1 MEEEKKSRILT
12 REGVSKL
19 LGISVASVDRYVR
32 DGLIPHK
39 RLKGRVLFNERDVR
53 RFLFNDAALPKT
65 AEERLDKILKAKV
78 KQVED
83 YRKTAQRYLGLK
95 RILRLFNKLDKLEKE
110 PKTLK
115 VEQAKGVIEDE
126 LNVLVREEAKAEKE
140 EREELKKSLREIK
153 KEIKEEI

>member
-19 LGISVASVDRYVR
+19 LGISIASVDRYVR

-39 RLKGRVLFNERDVR
+39 RLKGRILFNEADVR
-53 RFLFNDAALPKT
+53 RFLFNDKALPR
-65 AEERLDKILKAKV
+65 AASEQLDFILKKKV
-78 KQVED
+78 VQVEK

-95 RILRLFNKLDKLEKE
+95 RILKLFNKLDKLEKE

>member
-1 MEEEKKSRILT
+1 MDDEKKSRILT

-19 LGISVASVDRYVR
+19 LGISITSVDRYVR

-53 RFLFNDAALPKT
+53 SFLFNDAALPKT
-65 AEERLDKILKAKV
+65 AEERLNKILKSKMV
-78 KQVED
+78 QVEK

-115 VEQAKGVIEDE
+115 VEQAKGLIEDE

-140 EREELKKSLREIK
+140 EREELKKTLREIK

>member
-19 LGISVASVDRYVR
+19 LGVSVASVDRYVR

-53 RFLFNDAALPKT
+53 RFLFNDSALPK
-65 AEERLDKILKAKV
+65 AAKEQLDFILKKKV
-78 KQVED
+78 VQVEK
-83 YRKTAQRYLGLK
+83 YRKTAKRYLGLK
-95 RILRLFNKLDKLEKE
+95 KVLSLMDRLEKLEKQPE
-110 PKTLK
+110 SL
-115 VEQAKGVIEDE
+115 ESRQAKSLIEDE
-126 LNVLVREEAKAEKE
+126 LHSLLEDERLAEKE
-140 EREELKKSLREIK
+140 EREELKKTLRGIK

>member
-19 LGISVASVDRYVR
+19 LGISIASVDRYVKE
-32 DGLIPHK
+32 GLIPHK
-39 RLKGRVLFNERDVR
+39 RLKGRVLFSERDVR

-65 AEERLDKILKAKV
+65 AEERLDKILKSKMV
-78 KQVED
+78 QVEK

-95 RILRLFNKLDKLEKE
+95 RILKLFNKLDKLEKE

-115 VEQAKGVIEDE
+115 VEQAKGLIEDE

-140 EREELKKSLREIK
+140 ERGELKKSLREIK

>member
-53 RFLFNDAALPKT
+53 RFLFNDTALPKT

-115 VEQAKGVIEDE
+115 VEQAKGLIEDE
-126 LNVLVREEAKAEKE
+126 LNVLVREEAKAERE
-140 EREELKKSLREIK
+140 ERAKMKETLREIK

>member
-12 REGVSKL
+12 REGVAKL
-19 LGISVASVDRYVR
+19 LGISIASVDRYVR

-39 RLKGRVLFNERDVR
+39 RLKGRVLFSERDVR

-65 AEERLDKILKAKV
+65 AEERLDKILKSKMV
-78 KQVED
+78 QVEK

-95 RILRLFNKLDKLEKE
+95 RILKLFNKLEKLEKQ
-110 PKTLK
+110 PKSL
-115 VEQAKGVIEDE
+115 ESRQAKSLIEDE
-126 LNVLVREEAKAEKE
+126 LHSLLEDERLAEKK

>member
-12 REGVSKL
+12 REGVAKL
-19 LGISVASVDRYVR
+19 LGISIASVDRYVR

-53 RFLFNDAALPKT
+53 RFLFNDSALPK
-65 AEERLDKILKAKV
+65 AAKEQLDFILKKKV
-78 KQVED
+78 VQVEK

-95 RILRLFNKLDKLEKE
+95 KVLSLMDKLEKLE
-110 PKTLK
+110 KQPKSL
-115 VEQAKGVIEDE
+115 ESRQAKSLIEDE
-126 LNVLVREEAKAEKE
+126 LHSLLEDERLAEKE
-140 EREELKKSLREIK
+140 EREELKKTLREIK

>member
-19 LGISVASVDRYVR
+19 LGVSVASVDRYVR

-39 RLKGRVLFNERDVR
+39 RLKGRVLFSEADVR
-53 RFLFNDAALPKT
+53 RFLFDSEALPRAAK
-65 AEERLDKILKAKV
+65 EQLDFILKKKV
-78 KQVED
+78 VQVEK
-83 YRKTAQRYLGLK
+83 YRKTAKRYLGLK
-95 RILRLFNKLDKLEKE
+95 KILSLMDKLEKLE
-110 PKTLK
+110 KQPKSLES
-115 VEQAKGVIEDE
+115 EQAKSLIKDE
-126 LNVLVREEAKAEKE
+126 LHSLLEEERLAEKE

>member
-12 REGVSKL
+12 REGVAKL
-19 LGISVASVDRYVR
+19 LGISIASVDRYVR

-53 RFLFNDAALPKT
+53 RFLFNDSALPK
-65 AEERLDKILKAKV
+65 AAKEQLDFILKKKV
-78 KQVED
+78 VQVEK

-95 RILRLFNKLDKLEKE
+95 KVLSLMDKLEKLE
-110 PKTLK
+110 KQPKSS
-115 VEQAKGVIEDE
+115 ESRQAKGLIEDE
-126 LNVLVREEAKAEKE
+126 LHSLLEDERLAEKE
-140 EREELKKSLREIK
+140 EREELKKTLREIK

>member
-19 LGISVASVDRYVR
+19 LGISIASVDRYVR

-39 RLKGRVLFNERDVR
+39 RLKGRILFNEADVR
-53 RFLFNDAALPKT
+53 RFLFNDAALPRAAK
-65 AEERLDKILKAKV
+65 EQLDFILKKKV
-78 KQVED
+78 VQVEK

-95 RILRLFNKLDKLEKE
+95 KILSLMDRLEKLEKQ
-110 PKTLK
+110 PKSS
-115 VEQAKGVIEDE
+115 ESRQAKSLIEDE
-126 LNVLVREEAKAEKE
+126 LHSLLEDERLAEKE
-140 EREELKKSLREIK
+140 EREELKKTLREIK